1 MALEM
6 SSLRVNDE
14 LVRLGKYLVSQLFIL
29 FKTSQNYSEGHGALD
44 PPVANVIRVV
54 REIQRKNEEA
64 ALRVKGN
71 YLYLGDLRLKPDAT
85 GYHTFNF
92 VMEEMTRHGIGGI
105 CFNLSASL
113 DDLRRFVYS
122 FREVEL
128 LSAPD
133 SYGRILERMQQ
144 RMITGIELEALAE
157 ELARVQIDR
166 ELSQDYKL
174 KAKRLYQKAM
184 DAMSEVMKTAA
195 AGKPLRLREP
205 KRVVQ
210 QMIDLLANDQSC
222 LIAHTALRSPE
233 SQNQSHAARVCILSL
248 ALGRRLGLPKFTL
261 CELGL
266 AALLHDIGTV
276 DLAGEL
282 LDQPVALTAAQKQT
296 LEAHPLVGV
305 KKIMQLKMLDTLSSR
320 IITGVFEHHL
330 LADFSGY
337 PRFPYQRLSLFGRI
351 ISIADGYAG
360 LTSLRVSG
368 RAPYA
373 PEKAVRYLLSLA
385 GKAYD
390 EALLKLFIGCVGL
403 YPIGT
408 LLQLDGGGLAVV
420 VGNNPEPAEWC
431 HPRVKI
437 IADPAGSEVDGE
449 IVDLAH
455 PDSGMMITG
464 SLDPQRYQLDVGPY
478 LL

>member
-1 MALEM
+1 M
-6 SSLRVNDE
+6 NDE
-14 LVRLGKYLVSQLFIL
+14 LVRLGKYLVAQLFIL
-29 FKTSQNYSEGHGALD
+29 IKTSQNYSEGHGALD
-44 PPVANVIRVV
+44 PPVANVIRAV

-64 ALRVKGN
+64 ALRVKGH
-71 YLYLGDLRLKPDAT
+71 YLYLGELRLKPDAT

-105 CFNLSASL
+105 CFNLSVSL

-157 ELARVQIDR
+157 EQERVQIDR
-166 ELSQDYKL
+166 EQLSQDYKL
-174 KAKRLYQKAM
+174 KEKRLYQKAM

-210 QMIDLLANDQSC
+210 QMIDLLAGGQSS
-222 LIAHTALRSPE
+222 LIALSALRSPE
-233 SQNQSHAARVCILSL
+233 LQNQSHAAQVCILSL

-266 AALLHDIGTV
+266 AALLHDIGTA

-282 LDQPVALTAAQKQT
+282 LDQPVPLTAAQKQT
-296 LEAHPLVGV
+296 MEAHPLVGV

-373 PEKAVRYLLSLA
+373 PEKAVRYLLSQA

-403 YPIGT
+403 YPIGS
-408 LLQLDGGGLAVV
+408 LLQLDGGELAVV
-420 VGNNPEPAEWC
+420 VGNNAEPAEWC

-437 IADPAGSEVDGE
+437 IAAQGGREVDGAV
-449 IVDLAH
+449 VDLAH
-455 PDSGMMITG
+455 PDSGMTITG
-464 SLDPQRYQLDVGPY
+464 TLDPQRYQLDLSPY